1 MAFALDRREGAGLG
15 VAILGHAV
23 LFGLL
28 SVGFLATPNPLKL
41 EPTPIEISLTDE
53 VGLKSEA
60 PVIQK
65 EAPAERLAETPGPVE
80 RETPPPAPQPDP
92 QPVARPDPAPPK
104 PVPAA
109 QPKPQPKPV
118 PKAEPKKTP
127 PAPAKAE
134 PKAKTQPKTAEPQ
147 PKAAAKR
154 TASQSK
160 AQQSTAS
167 KAVRPTGRLTGIV
180 DGLTDQPSKGKAT
193 TPQASQIGN
202 TVKAA
207 LAAEVIR
214 QLRPHWKS
222 PTGADVEL
230 LRTQVEIRLNR
241 DGTLAAP
248 PRVVGQTGVTAS
260 NRPQADLHKERAL
273 AAVKLAAP
281 FRLPPDYY
289 EAWKLITP
297 TFDRRL

>member
-1 MAFALDRREGAGLG
+1 MDRREGTALG
-15 VAILGHAV
+15 VAVVGHIV

-53 VGLKSEA
+53 ASLQSEA
-60 PVIQK
+60 PQIQK
-65 EAPAERLAETPGPVE
+65 EAPAEKLAEEPGPVE
-80 RETPPPAPQPDP
+80 PETPPPAPQPDP
-92 QPVARPDPAPPK
+92 QPVARPEPTPPQ
-104 PVPAA
+104 PVA
-109 QPKPQPKPV
+109 QPEPRPQPKPV
-118 PKAEPKKTP
+118 PKAQPQPKP
-127 PAPAKAE
+127 PAPKAQS
-134 PKAKTQPKTAEPQ
+134 KAQPQ
-147 PKAAAKR
+147 PKAAPAQPKAQPK

-160 AQQSTAS
+160 SPAPSTNRVA
-167 KAVRPTGRLTGIV
+167 RPTGRLTGIV

-193 TPQASQIGN
+193 TPPATAIGAQ
-202 TVKAA
+202 VKSA

-214 QLRPHWKS
+214 QLRPHWKA

-230 LRTQVEIRLNR
+230 LRTQVEIRLNK

-248 PRVVGQTGVTAS
+248 PRVIGQTGVTDS
-260 NRPQADLHKERAL
+260 NRPQADLHKERAIS
-273 AAVKLAAP
+273 AAKLAAP
-281 FRLPPDYY
+281 FKLPAEYY

>member
-1 MAFALDRREGAGLG
+1 MAVAIDRREGTAIG
-15 VAILGHAV
+15 VAVIGHAV

-60 PVIQK
+60 PQIQK
-65 EAPAERLAETPGPVE
+65 EAPAERLAEEPGPVE
-80 RETPPPAPQPDP
+80 PDTPLPAPQPDP
-92 QPVARPDPAPPK
+92 QPVARPEPTPPK
-104 PVPAA
+104 PAPA
-109 QPKPQPKPV
+109 PEPRPQPKPV
-118 PKAEPKKTP
+118 PKAQPQPKP
-127 PAPAKAE
+127 PAPKA
-134 PKAKTQPKTAEPQ
+134 QPKQQAQ
-147 PKAAAKR
+147 PKAAPAQPKAQPK

-160 AQQSTAS
+160 SQSPATNRVA
-167 KAVRPTGRLTGIV
+167 RPTGRLTGIV

-193 TPQASQIGN
+193 TPPASAIGAA
-202 TVKAA
+202 VKSA

-248 PRVVGQTGVTAS
+248 PRIVGQTGVTAT
-260 NRPQADLHKERAL
+260 NRPQADLHKERAV
-273 AAVKLAAP
+273 AAAKLAAP
-281 FRLPPDYY
+281 FKLPPEYY

>member
-1 MAFALDRREGAGLG
+1 MALAIDRREGTALG
-15 VAILGHAV
+15 VAVLGHLV

-60 PVIQK
+60 PQIQK
-65 EAPAERLAETPGPVE
+65 EAPAEKLAEAPGPVE
-80 RETPPPAPQPDP
+80 PATPPPAPQPDP
-92 QPVARPDPAPPK
+92 QPVARPDPTPPRPAPAPEPRPQPRPMPKAQPQPQPPAPPK
-104 PVPAA
+104 A
-109 QPKPQPKPV
+109 QPKAQSQPK
-118 PKAEPKKTP
+118 A
-127 PAPAKAE
+127 
-134 PKAKTQPKTAEPQ
+134 AEPQ
-147 PKAAAKR
+147 PKAQPK

-160 AQQSTAS
+160 SQAAADR
-167 KAVRPTGRLTGIV
+167 AVRPTGRLTGIV

-193 TPQASQIGN
+193 TPPATAIGAE
-202 TVKAA
+202 VRSA

-214 QLRPHWKS
+214 QLRPHWRA

-248 PRVVGQTGVTAS
+248 PRVVGQTGLTAS

-273 AAVKLAAP
+273 SAVTLAAP
-281 FRLPPDYY
+281 FKLPAEYY
-289 EAWKLITP
+289 DAWKLITP

>member
-1 MAFALDRREGAGLG
+1 MALALDRREGTGLG
-15 VAILGHAV
+15 LAVIGHVA

-28 SVGFLATPNPLKL
+28 SVGFLSTPNPLKL
-41 EPTPIEISLTDE
+41 EPTPIEISLTDDA
-53 VGLKSEA
+53 GLKSEA

-65 EAPAERLAETPGPVE
+65 EAPAERLAEVPGPVE
-80 RETPPPAPQPDP
+80 PDTPPPAPQPDP
-92 QPVARPDPAPPK
+92 QPVARPDPTPPRT
-104 PVPAA
+104 VPAPA
-109 QPKPQPKPV
+109 PKPQ

-127 PAPAKAE
+127 STPPKPATQAQ
-134 PKAKTQPKTAEPQ
+134 AKT
-147 PKAAAKR
+147 

-160 AQQSTAS
+160 AQPKTTSRVA
-167 KAVRPTGRLTGIV
+167 RPTGRLTGIV

-193 TPQASQIGN
+193 TPQASQIGAA
-202 TVKAA
+202 VKSA

-248 PRVVGQTGVTAS
+248 PRVIGQTGVTAS
-260 NRPQADLHKERAL
+260 NRPQADLHKERAIS
-273 AAVKLAAP
+273 AARLAAP
-281 FRLPPDYY
+281 FRLPPEFY

>member
-1 MAFALDRREGAGLG
+1 MALAIDRREGTAIG
-15 VAILGHAV
+15 VAVIGHIV

-28 SVGFLATPNPLKL
+28 SVGFLSTPNPLKL

-53 VGLKSEA
+53 VGLTSEA
-60 PVIQK
+60 PQIQT

-80 RETPPPAPQPDP
+80 PDTPPPVPQPDP
-92 QPVARPDPAPPK
+92 QPVARPDPTPPRPAPAPE
-104 PVPAA
+104 PLR
-109 QPKPQPKPV
+109 PQPRPV

-127 PAPAKAE
+127 PTPPRAE
-134 PKAKTQPKTAEPQ
+134 PKAQ
-147 PKAAAKR
+147 PKAAAPQPK
-154 TASQSK
+154 AQPKAAAQSK
-160 AQQSTAS
+160 AAPSTSRSVA
-167 KAVRPTGRLTGIV
+167 RPTGRLTGIV

-193 TPQASQIGN
+193 TPPATAIGAQ
-202 TVKAA
+202 VRSA

-248 PRVVGQTGVTAS
+248 PRVVGQTGLTAS
-260 NRPQADLHKERAL
+260 NRPQADLHEERAI

-281 FRLPPDYY
+281 FKLPPEYY
-289 EAWKLITP
+289 DAWKLITP

>member
-1 MAFALDRREGAGLG
+1 MAVAIDRREGTALG
-15 VAILGHAV
+15 VAVVGHIV

-53 VGLKSEA
+53 ASLQSEA
-60 PVIQK
+60 PQIQK
-65 EAPAERLAETPGPVE
+65 EAPAEKLAEEPGPVE
-80 RETPPPAPQPDP
+80 PETPPPAPQPDP
-92 QPVARPDPAPPK
+92 QPVARPEPTPPQ
-104 PVPAA
+104 PVA
-109 QPKPQPKPV
+109 QPEPRPQPKPV
-118 PKAEPKKTP
+118 PKAQPQPKP
-127 PAPAKAE
+127 PAPKAQS
-134 PKAKTQPKTAEPQ
+134 KAQPQ
-147 PKAAAKR
+147 PKAAPAQPKAQPK

-160 AQQSTAS
+160 SPAPSTNRVA
-167 KAVRPTGRLTGIV
+167 RPTGRLTGIV

-193 TPQASQIGN
+193 TPPATAIGAQ
-202 TVKAA
+202 VKSA

-214 QLRPHWKS
+214 QLRPHWKA

-230 LRTQVEIRLNR
+230 LRTQVEIRLNK

-248 PRVVGQTGVTAS
+248 PRVIGQTGVTDS
-260 NRPQADLHKERAL
+260 NRPQADLHKERAIS
-273 AAVKLAAP
+273 AAKLAAP
-281 FRLPPDYY
+281 FKLPAEYY

>member
-1 MAFALDRREGAGLG
+1 MSFALDRREGAGLG
-15 VAILGHAV
+15 VAVLGHAV

-53 VGLKSEA
+53 VSLRSEA
-60 PVIQK
+60 PAIQK
-65 EAPAERLAETPGPVE
+65 EAPAEKLAEEPGPVE
-80 RETPPPAPQPDP
+80 PDTPPPAPQPDP
-92 QPVARPDPAPPK
+92 QPVARPDPTPPK
-104 PVPAA
+104 PVPAPD
-109 QPKPQPKPV
+109 PKPQPKPV
-118 PKAEPKKTP
+118 PKAQPKKTP
-127 PAPAKAE
+127 PAPAKAAPK
-134 PKAKTQPKTAEPQ
+134 PKAQ
-147 PKAAAKR
+147 PKAAAPQPKAQPN

-160 AQQSTAS
+160 ATQSSAT
-167 KAVRPTGRLTGIV
+167 KAARPTGRLTGIV

-193 TPQASQIGN
+193 TPPAAEIGN
-202 TVKAA
+202 AVKSA

-230 LRTQVEIRLNR
+230 LRTRVEIRLNR
-241 DGTLAAP
+241 DGSLAAP
-248 PRVVGQTGVTAS
+248 PRIVGQTGVTES
-260 NRPQADLHKERAL
+260 NRPQAELHKERAIS
-273 AAVKLAAP
+273 AARLAAP
-281 FRLPPDYY
+281 FRLPPEYY

>member
-1 MAFALDRREGAGLG
+1 MALAIDRREGTGLG
-15 VAILGHAV
+15 LAIVGHAI

-28 SVGFLATPNPLKL
+28 SVGFLSTPNPLKL

-53 VGLKSEA
+53 VSLKSEA
-60 PVIQK
+60 PAIQK
-65 EAPAERLAETPGPVE
+65 EAPAERLAEVPGPVE
-80 RETPPPAPQPDP
+80 LDTPPPAPQPDP
-92 QPVARPDPAPPK
+92 QPIARPDPTPPK
-104 PVPAA
+104 PVPA
-109 QPKPQPKPV
+109 PQPRPQPRPV
-118 PKAEPKKTP
+118 PKAAPRKTP
-127 PAPAKAE
+127 PTPAKAE
-134 PKAKTQPKTAEPQ
+134 PKARAQPRAAQPQAKAQAKT
-147 PKAAAKR
+147 
-154 TASQSK
+154 TASQSS
-160 AQQSTAS
+160 APARSAS
-167 KAVRPTGRLTGIV
+167 RAARPTGRLTGIV

-193 TPQASQIGN
+193 TPPASQIGAA
-202 TVKAA
+202 VKSA

-214 QLRPHWKS
+214 QLRPHWRA

-248 PRVVGQTGVTAS
+248 PRVIGQTGVTAS

-273 AAVKLAAP
+273 SAAKLAAP
-281 FRLPPDYY
+281 FRLPAEYF

>member
-1 MAFALDRREGAGLG
+1 MTLALDRREGTGLG
-15 VAILGHAV
+15 LAVIGHVA

-60 PVIQK
+60 PQIQK
-65 EAPAERLAETPGPVE
+65 EAPAERLAEVPGPVE
-80 RETPPPAPQPDP
+80 PDTPPPAPQPDP
-92 QPVARPDPAPPK
+92 QPLSRPDPAPPK
-104 PVPAA
+104 TVPAPA
-109 QPKPQPKPV
+109 PKPQPKAQPKKPQTPPRPAPQ
-118 PKAEPKKTP
+118 PKAV
-127 PAPAKAE
+127 
-134 PKAKTQPKTAEPQ
+134 AKTQP
-147 PKAAAKR
+147 
-154 TASQSK
+154 SQAK
-160 AQQSTAS
+160 AQAPSTS

-193 TPQASQIGN
+193 TPQASQIGAA
-202 TVKAA
+202 VKSA

-248 PRVVGQTGVTAS
+248 PRVIGQTGVTAS
-260 NRPQADLHKERAL
+260 NRPQADLHKERAIS
-273 AAVKLAAP
+273 AARLAAP
-281 FRLPPDYY
+281 FRLPPEYY